1 MNRLQKFTEDHLGR
15 LTVNNSSGLFTTI
28 LNDTQAAYTAFFGK
42 MADGDLAFSV
52 QQSLTMSADN
62 LLETFKK
69 EISKHEGTVRSLYGV
84 DTPDYIQFFPRGIAE
99 YSWSN
104 KKNVEVLMERFVH
117 IANAHSA
124 DVGVAFINLF
134 TNIQSNYKTARDS
147 QLLKIGEVAVARVK
161 KRSTRHDLEVQLCKN
176 IYYIGFQFPTNTKKC
191 MSFFDQSILHYR
203 IRSATDGKGRLTGI
217 IRSNGVPVA
226 NAIVEYIDI
235 KVRKAKSK
243 VDGAFRTPSVLM
255 GLRKVRISKLNYK
268 SVELEVVVEDKGD
281 TKLDVE
287 LVAE

>member
-1 MNRLQKFTEDHLGR
+1 
-15 LTVNNSSGLFTTI
+15 
-28 LNDTQAAYTAFFGK
+28 
-42 MADGDLAFSV
+42 
-52 QQSLTMSADN
+52 
-62 LLETFKK
+62 
-69 EISKHEGTVRSLYGV
+69 
-84 DTPDYIQFFPRGIAE
+84 
-99 YSWSN
+99 
-104 KKNVEVLMERFVH
+104 
-117 IANAHSA
+117 
-124 DVGVAFINLF
+124 
-134 TNIQSNYKTARDS
+134 
-147 QLLKIGEVAVARVK
+147 
-161 KRSTRHDLEVQLCKN
+161 
-176 IYYIGFQFPTNTKKC
+176 